1 MYYRKNKIINWLNRI
16 SEDISMT
23 YDIFAHGLISADDIG
38 EDEMFNLMDYL
49 REALVILDDILFKL
63 EGER

>member
-1 MYYRKNKIINWLNRI
+1 MYCRKNKIINWLNRI

-38 EDEMFNLMDYL
+38 KDEMFNLMDYL